1 MNVEPPSDEE
11 SLLQRAAGGDV
22 DAWGALLAQ
31 HAQRLR
37 RVALFRLN
45 PRLRGRID
53 AADVL
58 QETFVAA
65 TERRAEFFAEP
76 GRSLFLWL
84 RWMVANTLL
93 DLHRHHLDAQM
104 RDPRREQPFGG
115 GGRDGRGGDSADATR
130 DALAAQLTC
139 GVTGPATAAR
149 RGELHARL
157 NEALARMDPIDRE
170 VLALRHYEQLTSTE
184 TAQVLGI
191 QERAAAKRYGRAL
204 ERLRELLAEMP
215 GGLTEFRT

>member
-1 MNVEPPSDEE
+1 MNVDSQSDDE
-11 SLLQRAAGGDV
+11 SLLQRAAGGDLQP
-22 DAWGALLAQ
+22 WGALLAQ
-31 HAQRLR
+31 NAERLR
-37 RVALFRLN
+37 RVASFRLN
-45 PRLRGRID
+45 PQLRGRID
-53 AADVL
+53 AADVV

-76 GRSLFLWL
+76 GRPLFLWL
-84 RWMVANTLL
+84 RWMTANTLL
-93 DLHRHHLDAQM
+93 DLHRHHLDARM
-104 RDPRREQPFGG
+104 RDPRREQPFGEG
-115 GGRDGRGGDSADATR
+115 GGDGWAGDATDATR
-130 DALAAQLTC
+130 EALAAQLTC

-157 NEALARMDPIDRE
+157 NEALGRMDPTDRE
-170 VLALRHYEQLTSTE
+170 VIALRHYEQLTSTE

-204 ERLRELLAEMP
+204 ERLRELLEEMP